1 MPSKLYIAYIHVWG
15 QESLTSLRTQLP
27 WIVSHVLGR
36 GIAFCRRICFLRAI
50 RRFLLIAFLWLRLS
64 GWLHNGLAL
73 CELHEELAHIAC
85 AINGTELGFEELC
98 FTYKSVFC

>member
-36 GIAFCRRICFLRAI
+36 GIAFCRRICFLLTICWR
-50 RRFLLIAFLWLRLS
+50 LLVAPLWFGFWSRLRDR
-64 GWLHNGLAL
+64 LAL
-73 CELHEELAHIAC
+73 CQLHEELAHIAC